1 MLRLNNRQK
10 SEWCARCVKETPM
23 FELGVRTPKVVRKV
37 EGVDETLRPFTAC
50 DASLRMDHRPP
61 VERQPHR
68 LVALQFE
75 NASQDLRQGHRSVH
89 ACTAVDPNIERS
101 WGRNRRIHE
110 RSDRLEHPVPHV
122 DQVLFEDAVV
132 DHAHDYLRVQP

>member
-1 MLRLNNRQK
+1 M
-10 SEWCARCVKETPM
+10 
-23 FELGVRTPKVVRKV
+23 RKV

-75 NASQDLRQGHRSVH
+75 NALQDLRQGHRSVH

-101 WGRNRRIHE
+101 WDATQGFMNVRIAC
-110 RSDRLEHPVPHV
+110 RTLSRTSTMYSSKMRLLIILDVCATSLSSLVE
-122 DQVLFEDAVV
+122 VLDLSPLAS
-132 DHAHDYLRVQP
+132 